1 MKIAHRVFICWM
13 LLFCAFSTVLAYSI
27 AIGMVPSDTTML
39 SLTASDSFFTQ
50 ILAGIF
56 QR

>member
-1 MKIAHRVFICWM
+1 M
-13 LLFCAFSTVLAYSI
+13 LLFCAFSTVLAYSM
-27 AIGMVPSDTTML
+27 AIGTVSSDTAML